1 MPSAKALAAAKANEE
16 DEANP
21 LSGASVKILQ
31 ETASDIVEKV
41 SSVSTLFDEEKDD
54 LFSKFDLNELELGR
68 VLGRGGFCVV
78 NEIRGM
84 NLDDSIIEGAKPEM
98 REYQTREAM
107 SNRCMRGGEARYA
120 IKMLSDDCRK
130 NPALFLKGTIDL
142 AIETRFL
149 AVMNHPHL
157 IKMRAV
163 ANASAFDDGYFIVLD
178 RLYDT
183 LETRVRKWKSAL
195 KKTKGVRGA
204 LGGGKKKAQEVI
216 LEKIGSAHDV
226 SCAMVYMHSLNII
239 YRDLKPENL
248 GFDVRGEIK
257 VFDFGLAK
265 ELKESDKVG
274 DDTFKLTGFTGS
286 LRYMAPE
293 VAKSLP
299 YNLSADV
306 YSFSMLLWYILE
318 METPFDTYS
327 CKMHEDRVVN
337 KGYRPV
343 CDKSWPSEW
352 TDLIKKSWSHVPS
365 KRPSFETIKEILYE
379 EVLKF
384 SEDESEGDDIDI
396 SQRSFRNVT
405 L

>member
-1 MPSAKALAAAKANEE
+1 MFLWEN
-16 DEANP
+16 
-21 LSGASVKILQ
+21 LS
-31 ETASDIVEKV
+31 
-41 SSVSTLFDEEKDD
+41 FDYVVTFK
-54 LFSKFDLNELELGR
+54 LIQLVCIRMAELELGR

-163 ANASAFDDGYFIVLD
+163 ANSSAFDDGYFIVLD

-226 SCAMVYMHSLNII
+226 SCAMVYMHSL
-239 YRDLKPENL
+239 K
-248 GFDVRGEIK
+248 
-257 VFDFGLAK
+257 
-265 ELKESDKVG
+265 
-274 DDTFKLTGFTGS
+274 
-286 LRYMAPE
+286 
-293 VAKSLP
+293 
-299 YNLSADV
+299 
-306 YSFSMLLWYILE
+306 
-318 METPFDTYS
+318 
-327 CKMHEDRVVN
+327 
-337 KGYRPV
+337 
-343 CDKSWPSEW
+343 
-352 TDLIKKSWSHVPS
+352 
-365 KRPSFETIKEILYE
+365 
-379 EVLKF
+379 
-384 SEDESEGDDIDI
+384 
-396 SQRSFRNVT
+396 
-405 L
+405 